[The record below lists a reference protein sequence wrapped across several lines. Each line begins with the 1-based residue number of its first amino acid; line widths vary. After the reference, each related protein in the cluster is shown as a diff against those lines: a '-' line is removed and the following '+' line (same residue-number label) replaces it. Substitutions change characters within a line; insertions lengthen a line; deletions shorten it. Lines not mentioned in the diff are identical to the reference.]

1 MKQFCCIFLV
11 LSLIVCLSV
20 SGFAADAS
28 FLWGRGSGDGYAML
42 SHTASN
48 PLANTDLSFRSVTL
62 GSTKVRIANV
72 AKSYSELKYYNLL
85 SDSDLSLVKN
95 EAIKAG
101 LNVTIINGSNSKHKS
116 IAVTGWTDSFY
127 SVSYPNNINAYIG
140 LLCSENGYV
149 YAALEEGTS
158 EDLTSLIES
167 FKTSFDS
174 FYRSTFWTN
183 GVNPAS
189 LGDSM
194 QMLINRVQNIT
205 TAVNKQGQDICAK
218 LDALINKITELH
230 NALVV
235 DTPTDK
241 NPGFLGIYNVLT
253 KIDNNLNVNIES
265 IASYSQLNNDLLN
278 DIDGYLDTILN
289 FLRDEFMW
297 SMNNNFDYYGQ
308 KFVTHN
314 TDLLKYQK
322 DILFNLSEFLNG
334 YSQSG
339 LNNFGS
345 FYSDMVEFFKI
356 GNGIN
361 TVGDCVNTINKS
373 TMRIKTDVSLSYNKL
388 TDILTEL
395 KKSSETKVENITN
408 VTINEDNDAYDVFYL
423 TGNDG
428 EKEGIAV
435 FGGRALKAGGKLLN
449 FLFRICFDDAISGI
463 DDTVD
468 SLNNFYFDDA
478 PIEGEGSIWD

>member
-127 SVSYPNNINAYIG
+127 SVSYPNNTNAYIG

-218 LDALINKITELH
+218 LDTLINKITELH

-241 NPGFLGIYNVLT
+241 NPGFLGLYNVLT
-253 KIDNNLNVNIES
+253 NIDNNFTVNIDSLLEKSDESIYYISEIMSTLGGDVLSTLNVIMENTGLLRLEDIPRIEKAILS
-265 IASYSQLNNDLLN
+265 VSETLDSSLDTSFSKIIDKQNVIAGRLDDIYFQLAEKNNSATIASDVASIRVMARNTYSSVD
-278 DIDGYLDTILN
+278 
-289 FLRDEFMW
+289 
-297 SMNNNFDYYGQ
+297 S
-308 KFVTHN
+308 
-314 TDLLKYQK
+314 
-322 DILFNLSEFLNG
+322 
-334 YSQSG
+334 
-339 LNNFGS
+339 
-345 FYSDMVEFFKI
+345 
-356 GNGIN
+356 
-361 TVGDCVNTINKS
+361 
-373 TMRIKTDVSLSYNKL
+373 
-388 TDILTEL
+388 ILTLLE
-395 KKSSETKVENITN
+395 KQAETKVENITN
-408 VTINEDNDAYDVFYL
+408 VTINENNDAYDVFYL
-423 TGNDG
+423 TDNDG

-478 PIEGEGSIWD
+478 PIEGEGSIWE

>member
-1 MKQFCCIFLV
+1 MRRFCPVFVAIALV
-11 LSLIVCLSV
+11 FCLAV
-20 SGFAADAS
+20 SAFAADAS

-85 SDSDLSLVKN
+85 SDSDLSVVKN

-101 LNVTIINGSNSKHKS
+101 LNVTIINGSDSKHKS
-116 IAVTGWTDSFY
+116 IAVTGWSDSFY
-127 SVSYPNNINAYIG
+127 SVPYPNNTNAYIG

-149 YAALEEGTS
+149 YAAVEEGSS
-158 EDLTSLIES
+158 EDLISLIES

-174 FYRSTFWTN
+174 FHRSTFWTN
-183 GVNPAS
+183 GVNPVS

-205 TAVNKQGQDICAK
+205 TAVNNQGKAICAK
-218 LDALINKITELH
+218 LDTLINKITELH

-241 NPGFLGIYNVLT
+241 NPGFLGLYNVLT
-253 KIDNNLNVNIES
+253 NIDNNFTVNIDSLLEKSDESIYYISEIMSTLGGDVLSTLNVIMENTGLLRLEDIPRIEKAILS
-265 IASYSQLNNDLLN
+265 VSETLDSSLDTSSSKIIDKQNVIAGRLDDIYFQLAEKNNSATIASDVASIRVMARNTYSSVD
-278 DIDGYLDTILN
+278 
-289 FLRDEFMW
+289 
-297 SMNNNFDYYGQ
+297 S
-308 KFVTHN
+308 
-314 TDLLKYQK
+314 
-322 DILFNLSEFLNG
+322 
-334 YSQSG
+334 
-339 LNNFGS
+339 
-345 FYSDMVEFFKI
+345 
-356 GNGIN
+356 
-361 TVGDCVNTINKS
+361 
-373 TMRIKTDVSLSYNKL
+373 
-388 TDILTEL
+388 ILTL
-395 KKSSETKVENITN
+395 LQKQAETKVENITN
-408 VTINEDNDAYDVFYL
+408 VTINENNDAYDVFYL
-423 TGNDG
+423 TDNDG

>member
-20 SGFAADAS
+20 SGFAADDS

-62 GSTKVRIANV
+62 SSTKVRIANV
-72 AKSYSELKYYNLL
+72 ARSYSELKYYNLL
-85 SDSDLSLVKN
+85 SDSDLSVVKN

-127 SVSYPNNINAYIG
+127 SVAYPNNTNVYIG

-218 LDALINKITELH
+218 LDTLINKITELH
-230 NALVV
+230 NALIV

-241 NPGFLGIYNVLT
+241 NPGFLGLYNVLT
-253 KIDNNLNVNIES
+253 NIDNNFTVNIDSLLEKSDESIYYISEIMSTLGGDVLSTLNVIMENTGLLRLEDIPQIKEAILS
-265 IASYSQLNNDLLN
+265 IPDSFDTVVTVSSNKIINKQNVIASRLDDIYFQLAEKNNSATIASDVASIRVMARNTYSSVD
-278 DIDGYLDTILN
+278 
-289 FLRDEFMW
+289 
-297 SMNNNFDYYGQ
+297 S
-308 KFVTHN
+308 
-314 TDLLKYQK
+314 
-322 DILFNLSEFLNG
+322 
-334 YSQSG
+334 
-339 LNNFGS
+339 
-345 FYSDMVEFFKI
+345 
-356 GNGIN
+356 
-361 TVGDCVNTINKS
+361 
-373 TMRIKTDVSLSYNKL
+373 
-388 TDILTEL
+388 ILTLLE
-395 KKSSETKVENITN
+395 KQAETKFENITN
-408 VTINEDNDAYDVFYL
+408 VTINENNDAYDVFYL

-463 DDTVD
+463 DDTVNN
-468 SLNNFYFDDA
+468 LNNFYFDDSPA
-478 PIEGEGSIWD
+478 EGEGSIWD